1 VWTRKS
7 GVPKGRLECVLYQWI
22 ESAGFQPSLRDLYDP
37 DLNPALKRRAI
48 SGYPFGIPFTMK
60 LLSLFLLLAL
70 ASFAAAQSPVGVTV
84 TITHSP
90 GYSIPDDFSGL
101 SFESGH
107 QMPDKNGVRGNL
119 FSPTNTQLITLFRNI
134 GLRNLRVGGG
144 TVDGFGGGTR
154 LTHSDIDNL
163 FAFAQ
168 AADLKVIYSVQL
180 LNGDITNDVA
190 DALYVLQNNHSQL
203 EWLAI
208 GNEPDEPDYRYPPF
222 GKGTDPAITNYFTY
236 LAKWRKFA
244 AAVTNALPG
253 VTFAAPDTGGSKW
266 NTNFADD
273 ESSSGLVS
281 LFTTH
286 DYFGGHTE
294 GQTSDSAVSNML
306 SPRWINKL
314 YPKEL
319 CAQSHVIADGYP
331 FRLTELNDYL
341 GGMRNA
347 SDAYAAALWA
357 LDAMHWWA
365 AHGAAGVNFH
375 NNEWLLTDT
384 VYLNRRSYSFQ
395 MRPKGYGIKAFD
407 LGGHGR
413 IEPLTMAGN
422 LNLTAYAVA
431 DPTNLFVTLI
441 NKEYGPE
448 GRDTAANIKLNGFA
462 TGDVSAMYLTVAG
475 GDVESAQG
483 VTLGGE
489 SITNNAVWQGHWT
502 ALGRVTNS
510 EFTVSVPAASAAVV
524 KMDVVR

>member
-1 VWTRKS
+1 
-7 GVPKGRLECVLYQWI
+7 
-22 ESAGFQPSLRDLYDP
+22 
-37 DLNPALKRRAI
+37 
-48 SGYPFGIPFTMK
+48 MK
-60 LLSLFLLLAL
+60 LLSLFILLAL
-70 ASFAAAQSPVGVTV
+70 ASAVSAQSPITV
-84 TITHSP
+84 TIANSP
-90 GYSIPDDFSGL
+90 GYAIPEDFSGL

-107 QMPDKNGVRGNL
+107 QMPNKNGVSGNL

-134 GLRNLRVGGG
+134 GVRNLRIGGG

-154 LTHSDIDNL
+154 LTHADIDNL

-168 AADLKVIYSVQL
+168 AADLKVIFSVQL
-180 LNGDITNDVA
+180 LHGDITDAVA
-190 DALYVLQNNHSQL
+190 TARYVWQNNHSRL

-222 GKGTDPAITNYFTY
+222 GKGTDPTITNYVTY
-236 LAKWRKFA
+236 LQHWRTFA

-266 NTNFADD
+266 NTNFADN

-294 GQTSDSAVSNML
+294 GQTSDTAVSNML
-306 SPRWINKL
+306 SRRWVEKL

-319 CAQSHVIADGYP
+319 RAQSHVIADGYP

-341 GGMRNA
+341 GGEGDA
-347 SDAYAAALWA
+347 SDAYASALWA
-357 LDAMHWWA
+357 LDVMHWWA

-384 VYLNRRSYSFQ
+384 VYLNRTSQSFQ

-413 IEPLTMAGN
+413 IAPVTLKNERK

-431 DPTNLFVTLI
+431 DATNLFVTLI
-441 NKEYGPE
+441 NKEYGPKS
-448 GRDTAANIKLNGFA
+448 RDAAVHIKLNNFA
-462 TGDVSAMYLTVAG
+462 PGDVSAMYLTVAG
-475 GDVESAQG
+475 GNIEATGG

-489 SITNNAVWQGHWT
+489 YITNNAEWQGHWT
-502 ALGRVTNS
+502 ALGRVKDS
-510 EFTVSVPAASAAVV
+510 EFTMTVPAASAAVV
-524 KMDVVR
+524 KMDVVPTQQ